1 MVKVFK
7 KFLIDSLQ
15 IIVIGIVLFV
25 LTNIFLGELLLVTG
39 NSMHP
44 ILKNN
49 EQIIGEKI
57 SLNLREPKRGEIVIF
72 RHPQESILIIKRV
85 VGLPEEKVRIE
96 NDQIFING
104 KILEEPYL
112 ENVDTRPGKTIT
124 EGKEH
129 TIPED
134 HYLLLGDNR
143 NESMDG
149 RTWGFLPKENITSRA
164 LLVYY
169 PFENFRLIRE
179 LSNPL
184 N

>member
-1 MVKVFK
+1 MVRIFK
-7 KFLIDSLQ
+7 KFVVDSLQ
-15 IIVIGIVLFV
+15 VIIIGIVLFV

-39 NSMHP
+39 DSMHP
-44 ILKNN
+44 FLKDN

-57 SLNLREPKRGEIVIF
+57 SLNFKEPKRGEIMIF
-72 RHPQESILIIKRV
+72 RHPYENILIIKRII
-85 VGLPEEKVRIE
+85 GLPEEKVRIE
-96 NDQIFING
+96 NNQIFING
-104 KILEEPYL
+104 EILGEPYL
-112 ENVDTRPGKTIT
+112 ENVDTLPGEAIA
-124 EGKEH
+124 EGKEY
-129 TIPED
+129 TIPEN

-169 PFENFRLIRE
+169 PFGNFRLIRK
-179 LSNPL
+179 LPSPL